1 MSAHQRVC
9 ELVITAP
16 DAEWAERITRDLI
29 DRKLVACGHQFQIQS
44 IYTWQGK
51 TEANTE
57 TRVAFHTR
65 VDLFHEISA
74 IVTAAHPYEVP
85 CVIALPII
93 SASPS
98 YAEWI
103 INTTSSP
110 SDSTR
115 GAGGPSAGRLR
126 RG

>member
-1 MSAHQRVC
+1 MSAEQRVC

-16 DAEWAERITRDLI
+16 DAEWADTITRDLI
-29 DRKLVACGHQFQIQS
+29 DRRLVACGHQFPIKA

-65 VDLFHEISA
+65 VHLVDEISA
-74 IVTAAHPYEVP
+74 IVIAAHPYEVP
-85 CVIALPII
+85 CVISLPII

-103 INTTSSP
+103 IATTTRP
-110 SDSTR
+110 S
-115 GAGGPSAGRLR
+115 
-126 RG
+126 